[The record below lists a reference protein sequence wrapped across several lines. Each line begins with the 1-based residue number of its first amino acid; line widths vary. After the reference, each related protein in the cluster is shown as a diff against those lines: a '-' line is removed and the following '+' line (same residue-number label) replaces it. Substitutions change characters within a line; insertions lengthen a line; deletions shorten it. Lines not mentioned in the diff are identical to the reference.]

1 MHDKLNKIFTE
12 IKSKTQCSLGP
23 RAFRDANAW
32 RMKDEKADDMRTKFA
47 VDRDRILYSGAY
59 RRYHGKTQ
67 VFSFTNLIDE
77 EMTNRNLHIA
87 YVSQISRTIGKYLG
101 LNTELI
107 EAIALGHDLGHPP
120 FGHDGEMAISQA
132 CVALGVGHFHHNIES
147 LHIVDHISLKGKGLN
162 LTFQVRDGIISHDG
176 EVHNTLLKPEPNKTE
191 ERIQEYIQVKKA
203 GGDMSWM
210 PGTLEG
216 CVVRITDTIAY
227 IGQDIEDAIR
237 YNLLK
242 REDIPKEI
250 TDKLGDTNSHII
262 ETLIKSVIVNSYEQD
277 WIAFDEE
284 TSHYLLELKKFNYKY
299 IYTDE
304 NVKKSNKIIYRTMGL
319 MFEKYLEDIAKERLE
334 SKVFKHFLDFKAPEY
349 LENFS
354 PAEQVR
360 DFIATMTDRYYNE
373 EIKDYLLPWKW

>member
-1 MHDKLNKIFTE
+1 MQDKLNQIFSE
-12 IKSKTQCSLGP
+12 IKKQSECSLSR
-23 RAFRDANAW
+23 RAYRDDNAQ
-32 RMKDEKADDMRTKFA
+32 RMKPEPEDDMRTRFA

-120 FGHDGEMAISQA
+120 FGHDGEVALSKA
-132 CVALGVGHFHHNIES
+132 CVAHGIGHFHHNIES
-147 LHIVDHISLKGKGLN
+147 LHIVDHISRKGKGLN
-162 LTFQVRDGIISHDG
+162 LTFPVRDGIISHDG
-176 EVHNTLLKPEPNKTE
+176 EVHNTVLKPEPLKDE
-191 ERIQEYIQVKKA
+191 KRIQEYIGEKKA
-203 GGDMSWM
+203 GKNFSWM

-242 REDIPKEI
+242 REDLPREV
-250 TDKLGDTNSHII
+250 TEKLGNTNSQII
-262 ETLIKSVIVNSYEQD
+262 ETLIKSVIVNSYDQD
-277 WIAFDEE
+277 WIAFDDE
-284 TSHYLLELKKFNYKY
+284 TSYYLLELKKFNYKH
-299 IYTDE
+299 IYTDD
-304 NVKKSNKIIYRTMGL
+304 NVKQSNAIIHRTMGM
-319 MFEKYLEDIAKERLE
+319 MFEKYLEDIKNGNRA
-334 SKVFKHFLDFKAPEY
+334 SKVFKHFLEFKVPEY
-349 LENFS
+349 REGFS
-354 PAEQVR
+354 AAEQVR
-360 DFIATMTDRYYNE
+360 DFIATMTARYYNE

>member
-1 MHDKLNKIFTE
+1 MDDKLYKIFE
-12 IKSKTQCSLGP
+12 EVKRKSECTLGP
-23 RAFRDANAW
+23 RAYRDADAK
-32 RMKDEKADDMRTKFA
+32 RMRPEEPDDMRTQFA

-120 FGHDGEMAISQA
+120 FGHDGEIALSDA
-132 CVALGVGHFHHNIES
+132 CVRHGIGHFHHNIES
-147 LHIVDHISLKGKGLN
+147 LHIVDHISRKGRGLN
-162 LTFQVRDGIISHDG
+162 LTFPVRDGIISHDG
-176 EVHNTLLKPEPNKTE
+176 EVHNTILYPEKDKNE
-191 ERIQEYIQVKKA
+191 ARIQEYIRLKKE
-203 GGDMSWM
+203 GMEIDWM
-210 PGTLEG
+210 PATLEG

-237 YNLLK
+237 FNLLK
-242 REDIPKEI
+242 REDLPQKV
-250 TDKLGDTNSHII
+250 TDKLGNTNSQII
-262 ETLIKSVIVNSYEQD
+262 DTLIRSVIINSYGQD

-284 TSHYLLELKKFNYKY
+284 TSYYLLELKKFNYEN
-299 IYTDE
+299 IYTNE
-304 NVKKSNKIIYRTMGL
+304 KVKKSNKIIYRTMGI
-319 MFEKYLEDIAKERLE
+319 MFDKYLEDIEKNNRE
-334 SKVFKHFLDFKAPEY
+334 SKIFKHFLDHKSPEY
-349 LENFS
+349 REGFS

-373 EIKDYLLPWKW
+373 EIKDYLLPWK